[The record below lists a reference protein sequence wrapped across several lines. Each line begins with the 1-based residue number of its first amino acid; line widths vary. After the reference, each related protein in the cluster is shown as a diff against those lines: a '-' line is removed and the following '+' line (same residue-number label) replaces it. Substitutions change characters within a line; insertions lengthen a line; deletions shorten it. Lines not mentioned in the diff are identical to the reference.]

1 MTTNEL
7 RAPGRVATL
16 SRGIVWAIFGIA
28 ALVLGGTLVLSIW
41 GVVESLSSGT
51 IAITLSTAQSLPA
64 EADLGPAA
72 LLSGQFDSASVV
84 VGGLDA
90 GTFAIAL
97 ISKIAL
103 ALTQLAIAAS
113 VALLSWSLVKARP
126 FRRSLSVTVTLSGAI
141 VLIGGILAAGLGV
154 LSSWMV
160 ADQLND
166 PDAGLD
172 GFWPILAGVD
182 PTFIAIG
189 VALLLAGLAFEY
201 GDKLQRDTEGLV

>member
-16 SRGIVWAIFGIA
+16 SRGIVWAIFGVA
-28 ALVLGGTLVLSIW
+28 VLVLGGTLALSIW
-41 GVVESLSSGT
+41 GIVDSLGSGT
-51 IAITLSTAQSLPA
+51 IALTLSTAQSLPA
-64 EADLGPAA
+64 EADQGPAA

-97 ISKIAL
+97 VSKVAL

-154 LSSWMV
+154 LASWMV

>member
-7 RAPGRVATL
+7 RAPGAAATL
-16 SRGIVWAIFGIA
+16 SRGIVWVIFGIA
-28 ALVLGGTLVLSIW
+28 ALVFVGTLALSIW
-41 GVVESLSSGT
+41 GVIGNLSSGT
-51 IAITLSTAQSLPA
+51 IGLTLSTTQTLPA
-64 EADLGPAA
+64 EADQGPAA
-72 LLSGQFDSASVV
+72 LLSGEFDTATIV

-113 VALLSWSLVKARP
+113 VVLLCWSLVKARP
-126 FRRSLSVTVTLSGAI
+126 FRRSLSITVTISGAI
-141 VLIGGILAAGLGV
+141 VLIGGVLSAGLGV
-154 LSSWMV
+154 LASWMV

-189 VALLLAGLAFEY
+189 VALMLAGLAFEY
-201 GDKLQRDTEGLV
+201 GDKLQRDTDGLV

>member
-16 SRGIVWAIFGIA
+16 SRAIVWAIFGIA
-28 ALVLGGTLVLSIW
+28 VLVLGGTLALSIW
-41 GVVESLSSGT
+41 GIVESLGSGT
-51 IAITLSTAQSLPA
+51 VALTLSTAQSLPA
-64 EADLGPAA
+64 EADQGSAA
-72 LLSGQFDSASVV
+72 LLRGEFDSASVV

-90 GTFAIAL
+90 GAFAIAL
-97 ISKIAL
+97 VSKIAL

-154 LSSWMV
+154 LASWMV

-201 GDKLQRDTEGLV
+201 GNKLQRDTEGLV

>member
-7 RAPGRVATL
+7 RAPGTAAAL
-16 SRGIVWAIFGIA
+16 SRGIVWVIFGIA
-28 ALVLGGTLVLSIW
+28 TLVFVGTLALSAW
-41 GVVESLSSGT
+41 GVANSIGSGT
-51 IAITLSTAQSLPA
+51 IGLTLSTIQPLPT
-64 EADLGPAA
+64 EADQGPAA
-72 LLSGQFDSASVV
+72 LLSGEFDTATVV

-97 ISKIAL
+97 ISKVAL

-113 VALLSWSLVKARP
+113 VALLCWSLVKARP

-141 VLIGGILAAGLGV
+141 VLVGGLLAAGLGV
-154 LSSWMV
+154 LASWMV
-160 ADQLND
+160 ADQLNS
-166 PDAGLD
+166 PDATPE

-189 VALLLAGLAFEY
+189 VALMLAGLAFEY
-201 GDKLQRDTEGLV
+201 GNKLQRDTEGLV